1 MKQEMKERSLDL
13 EEYFRCV
20 FLLQKYS
27 LAMNRRSSLSSV
39 CLFGKVILTR
49 DPGVDG

>member
-1 MKQEMKERSLDL
+1 MKQELRERLLDL
-13 EEYFRCV
+13 EENFRCV

-27 LAMNRRSSLSSV
+27 SATHRRSSLSSL